1 MHRHHRLAALEAA
14 ESRDVAAVPWRCC
27 CCAGDVAAV
36 AAVGAAPAAADDD
49 DKCSLQRNRK
59 VATMCVCVTDDNDR

>member
-1 MHRHHRLAALEAA
+1 MLLLCR
-14 ESRDVAAVPWRCC
+14 
-27 CCAGDVAAV
+27 GDVAAV
-36 AAVGAAPAAADDD
+36 AAVAAAPAAADDD